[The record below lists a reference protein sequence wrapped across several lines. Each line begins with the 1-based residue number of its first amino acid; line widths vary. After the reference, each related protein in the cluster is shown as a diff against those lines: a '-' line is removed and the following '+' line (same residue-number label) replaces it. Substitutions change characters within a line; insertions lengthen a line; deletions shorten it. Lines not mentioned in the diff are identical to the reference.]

1 MFVLVKNGFFE
12 VGKRWMYNVC
22 VNYVD
27 VCIFM
32 GDGGVDYW

>member
-1 MFVLVKNGFFE
+1 
-12 VGKRWMYNVC
+12 MYNVC

-32 GDGGVDYW
+32 GDGGVDYWQNVVVIYVGDVDC